1 MLLSFVPCCSY
12 SFQSTLEDDYIFKKI
27 SILFFFLAVLGLHC
41 CIGFSL
47 VALWGGYSLVAAL
60 GLLIVEHELEWST
73 GSRALRLQQLW
84 LPGSTAQAQ

>member
-1 MLLSFVPCCSY
+1 M
-12 SFQSTLEDDYIFKKI
+12 
-27 SILFFFLAVLGLHC
+27 LGLHC

-47 VALWGGYSLVAAL
+47 VTLSGGYSLVAVL

-73 GSRALRLQQLW
+73 GSRTLGLQQLW